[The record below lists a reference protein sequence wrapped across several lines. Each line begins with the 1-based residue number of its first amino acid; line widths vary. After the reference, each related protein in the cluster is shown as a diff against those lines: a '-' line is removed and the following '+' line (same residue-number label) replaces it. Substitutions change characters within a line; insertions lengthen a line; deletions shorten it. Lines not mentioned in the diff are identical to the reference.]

1 MVISDIANRRPV
13 LAVVFNL
20 LLVVFGVI
28 AYQSLPLREYP
39 NVDAPV
45 VTVQTNFPGANAEI
59 VEREVTQRIEDQIAG
74 IEGIRY
80 IQSSSQDGRSNI
92 TIEFNLSRD
101 IDAAAN
107 DVREAV
113 SRAARNLPAD
123 VDAPIIAKADA
134 DAQPIIWFNLT
145 SDRMSGLELSDFADR
160 YIVDRLST
168 VDGVALLRL
177 GGSQRFAMRVWLDR
191 QALAA
196 RGLTVADIE
205 DALRRENVELP
216 AGRLDSL
223 EREFQVRVDRL
234 YRSAADF
241 AALPI
246 RRDDNGHLIRLGEV
260 ADVELGAD
268 TTRTDFRG
276 NGVDMIGIGVIR
288 QSNAN
293 VLDVARGVKRAVE
306 ELQPNLPEG
315 MSLVPTYDQSVFIE
329 GAIRE
334 VYITLAVATGAVVF
348 VIWLFLGSVRA
359 TLIPAV
365 TVPVAITASFI
376 AVALFGFS
384 VNLLTLLALVLAIG
398 LVVDDAIVM
407 LENIHRR
414 MQKGEPP
421 LLAAYRGA
429 RQVGFAI
436 VATTSVLVAVFVPL
450 AFLAGTTGR
459 LFTEFAIAIA
469 IAVVFSSIVA
479 LTLAPVLSA
488 RLLRT
493 GADEGRIGGAIE
505 RGFARIE
512 AAYAGL
518 LRRALKGSAAL
529 IPVLIVAAA
538 GVTWLFNEIPEEFA
552 PFEDRGAF
560 FVLATGP
567 EGLSYTAMREQM
579 REVERRM
586 MALVSDDPAD
596 GPIRR
601 ILVRTPGFGAGDT
614 VNNGFVIAI
623 LHHWDERERAAQD
636 VMAEINR
643 SLADMPGI
651 TARAIMRQGLS
662 SGRVGPP
669 IQVAI
674 LGPEYDQLLD
684 WGTRLVEAASQVDG
698 LARVELDYRPTQ
710 PQVRVRVDRDRAA
723 DLGVP
728 LNDIGRTLDVF
739 LGGRAVT
746 TFQQGGE
753 EYDVILEGRD
763 GQRATI
769 DDAGNLF
776 VRARG
781 GELVPL
787 SNLVTFEEV
796 AGAGSLERYN
806 RSRSVTLSAQLDGSL
821 TLGQA
826 LGEIQRLAA
835 EVLPPEARLDYKGE
849 SLDFMSQS
857 QQIYFIFALA
867 LLIVFLVLAAQFESF
882 IHPLVIMLTV
892 PLAIV
897 GALFGLYVTGQTLNI
912 YSQIGIIMLIGLAAK
927 NGILVVEFT
936 NQLRDRGRAFEDA
949 IVEAASQR
957 LRPVLMTALTT
968 VAGSIPLILAS
979 GPGAETRYVLGV
991 AIFSGVLVATLFTLF
1006 VVPAAYRLLARNTGS
1021 PQRTAKRI
1029 GELAEHV
1036 ADVDEREAR
1045 PRRAPATARRE
1056 LSGETAPDEAVSGAP
1071 RA

>member
-1 MVISDIANRRPV
+1 MVISDLSNRRPV
-13 LAVVFNL
+13 LAIVLNL
-20 LLVVFGVI
+20 LLIVFGVI

-39 NVDAPV
+39 DIDSPV
-45 VTVQTNFPGANAEI
+45 VSVRADYPGANAEI

-80 IQSSSQDGRSNI
+80 IQSSSQDGRANV
-92 TIEFNLSRD
+92 TIEFNLNRD

-113 SRAARNLPAD
+113 SRAARNLPDD
-123 VDAPIIAKADA
+123 VEAPVISKADA

-145 SDRMSGLELSDFADR
+145 SDRLSGLELSDFADR
-160 YIVDRLST
+160 FLVDRLST

-196 RGLTVADIE
+196 RGLTVADLE
-205 DALRRENVELP
+205 DALRRENIELP
-216 AGRLDSL
+216 AGRLDSV

-246 RRDDNGHLIRLGEV
+246 RRDDNGHLIRLGEI

-306 ELQPNLPEG
+306 ELSPSLPEG
-315 MSLVPTYDQSVFIE
+315 MTLVPTYDQSVFIE

-334 VYITLAVATGAVVF
+334 VYLTLAVATGAVVF

-376 AVALFGFS
+376 GVALFGFS

-479 LTLAPVLSA
+479 LTLAPVLAA
-488 RLLRT
+488 RLLKV
-493 GADEGRIGGAIE
+493 GEQEGRIGGAIQ

-512 AAYAGL
+512 SAYGNL
-518 LRRALKGSAAL
+518 LRQALKGSLAL
-529 IPVLIVAAA
+529 IPILLIAAA
-538 GVTWLFNEIPEEFA
+538 GVVWLLSQIPEEFA

-567 EGLSYTAMREQM
+567 EGQSFESMREQM

-586 MALVSDDPAD
+586 MPLVAEDPND

-601 ILVRTPGFGAGDT
+601 ILVRTPGFGAGDS
-614 VNNGFVIAI
+614 VNNGFVITI
-623 LHHWDERERAAQD
+623 LHHWDDREQSAQA
-636 VMAEINR
+636 VMAEVNR
-643 SLADMPGI
+643 AIADMPGI

-662 SGRVGPP
+662 GGRVGAP

-674 LGPEYDQLLD
+674 LGPEYDQLLE
-684 WGTRLVEAASQVDG
+684 WGNTMVAAASETEG

-723 DLGVP
+723 DLGVS
-728 LNDIGRTLDVF
+728 LRDIGRTLDVF

-753 EYDVILEGRD
+753 EYDVILEGRE
-763 GQRATI
+763 GQRGTI
-769 DDAGNLF
+769 DDAANLF

-787 SNLVTFEEV
+787 SNLVSFEEV

-806 RSRSVTLSAQLDGSL
+806 RSRAVTLSAQLDGTL

-826 LGEIQRLAA
+826 IDEIERLAA
-835 EVLPPEARLDYKGE
+835 DRLPAEARLDYKGD
-849 SLDFMSQS
+849 SLDFKSQS
-857 QQIYFIFALA
+857 QQIYFIFGLA
-867 LLIVFLVLAAQFESF
+867 LIIVFLVLAAQFESF
-882 IHPLVIMLTV
+882 VHPLVIMLTV

-897 GALFGLYVTGQTLNI
+897 GALLGLWLTGQTLNI

-949 IVEAASQR
+949 IVEASAQR

-968 VAGSIPLILAS
+968 VAGSIPLLLAS

-1006 VVPAAYRLLARNTGS
+1006 IVPAAYHLLARKTGS
-1021 PQRTAKRI
+1021 PQATAKRI
-1029 GELAEHV
+1029 GDLAGHIS
-1036 ADVDEREAR
+1036 DVDDDPAS
-1045 PRRAPATARRE
+1045 RAPVQQRRQDE
-1056 LSGETAPDEAVSGAP
+1056 KIPTSGHSPIRSD
-1071 RA
+1071 